1 MNIEP
6 STAPVSFGAARQSGL
21 LDGQVP
27 SVALGAVGG
36 EVSAA
41 TGGDSMELSFD
52 ALALSAAEEEATDAS
67 EASATGLRGRD
78 GEPLS
83 QEETTQVRELQ
94 DRDREVRAH
103 EEAHKAAAGDLA
115 QGGPTYEYETGPDGQ
130 DYAVGGQVQIALKP
144 GRTPEETISNAQRAR
159 RAALAPAEP
168 SSQDHKVAAEA
179 AQMESE
185 ARREELESGGEEE
198 GEAPSPA
205 ASEPS
210 DALGLELLRRDEA
223 YRMTAQFSVAQFS
236 AS

>member
-1 MNIEP
+1 MIIAS
-6 STAPVSFGAARQSGL
+6 STAPVFLSAARQSGRL
-21 LDGQVP
+21 IDPRTDAG
-27 SVALGAVGG
+27 
-36 EVSAA
+36 
-41 TGGDSMELSFD
+41 GGDGAEASGDSVKLSSAGL
-52 ALALSAAEEEATDAS
+52 ALAAFDEEATDEF

-185 ARREELESGGEEE
+185 ARREELESGGAEE
-198 GEAPSPA
+198 GEVPSA
-205 ASEPS
+205 GATQPS
-210 DALGLELLRRDEA
+210 GALGLELLRRDEA
-223 YRMTAQFSVAQFS
+223 YRTTAQFQPS
-236 AS
+236 